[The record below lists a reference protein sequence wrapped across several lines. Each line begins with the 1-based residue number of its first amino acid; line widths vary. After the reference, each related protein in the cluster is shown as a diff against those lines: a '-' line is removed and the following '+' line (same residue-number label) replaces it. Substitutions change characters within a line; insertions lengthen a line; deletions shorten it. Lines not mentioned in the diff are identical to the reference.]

1 MPVLLIRHADAGS
14 RLHPGEGDDRERH
27 LSAKGRHQ
35 AAGLVTAVQPYAPQ
49 RILSSLSARC
59 QETVAPLA
67 AALRLAVEVHPS
79 LGEGCGPEA
88 LALVRSLA
96 NDKVALCTHG
106 DVIPDV
112 LVPLADEDQIDLG
125 PAPRQAKGSVWVLE
139 GSGDRFVRATYVA
152 PSG

>member
-1 MPVLLIRHADAGS
+1 MPVLLIRHADAAS
-14 RLHPGEGDDRERH
+14 RLHSGEGGDRERH
-27 LSAKGRHQ
+27 LSPKGRHQ

-49 RILSSLSARC
+49 RILSSPSARC
-59 QETVAPLA
+59 QETVSPLA
-67 AALRLAVEVHPS
+67 SALRLSVEVHPALS
-79 LGEGCGPEA
+79 EGSGPEA

-96 NDKVALCTHG
+96 DDKAALCTHG

-125 PAPRQAKGSVWVLE
+125 PAPRQAKGSIWVLE
-139 GSGDRFVRATYVA
+139 ASGGRFVRAMYIA